1 MRDTELGLEGR
12 RKRLNSKQQNRHSL
26 DYRNQKCN
34 RHKEVYVMMFRLVV
48 ILVSGI
54 MLSSAAVLQVEAGEK
69 VPRAIIDTK
78 FGSIELT
85 FFPKKAP
92 NHVENFLKL
101 AKSGFYDGT
110 IFHRII
116 PGFMIQGGDP
126 NTKDDDTST
135 YGLGGPG
142 YNLKAE
148 FNNRPHGRGI
158 LSMARSQDPDSAGSQ
173 FYIVVAES
181 SFLNGK
187 YTVFGKVVKGMDVVD
202 TIVSLDRDARD
213 LPTDRIE
220 MTVRIAE

>member
-1 MRDTELGLEGR
+1 
-12 RKRLNSKQQNRHSL
+12 
-26 DYRNQKCN
+26 
-34 RHKEVYVMMFRLVV
+34 MMFRLVV